1 MRPIEKIYWIRL
13 GLGVVAALVC
23 TGYVA
28 ASGQIEAPKVDPSN
42 PSAYLPLDSSVF
54 FMSTSIALLIYLLSY
69 YLIKSKFEAL
79 LETSIRAK
87 MSTGDTEKKPALDE
101 LGLQRK
107 VRTKLVMTGIGIYFI
122 AWLVLFVMLYT
133 ILAGPPAV

>member
-13 GLGVVAALVC
+13 GLGAVAALMC
-23 TGYVA
+23 ISYVV
-28 ASGQIEAPKVDPSN
+28 ASNQIPYN
-42 PSAYLPLDSSVF
+42 PSVNPFPEDSSVF

-87 MSTGDTEKKPALDE
+87 MSTGGAEKTVAMDDLA
-101 LGLQRK
+101 LQRK

-133 ILAGPPAV
+133 ILAGPPQPSPLL